1 MKKLLFIFISMFLLV
16 GCGKTKTYK
25 VNFDSDGGTKI
36 KSEIVE
42 ENKKVDEP
50 EVPKKD
56 GYIFVSW
63 MLDGEVYDFSS
74 KVTKD
79 ITLVSDWEKVN
90 EKEVTYIVKFDSNGG
105 TTIQN
110 QIIKENELVKKPQDP
125 IKNGY
130 VFKGWKMDTVYYN
143 FDTPVIKNII
153 LVADWK
159 KEEPKKEDTKNE
171 EPKKEEEKIPEIK
184 LSTPKLTKGVV
195 AVGEGNII
203 SLELKYEK
211 ITNMSGIE
219 LYSSTLQNGEYK
231 LVKTISNQKETRFE
245 TTLYYGEHLY
255 YKVRAYAETKK
266 GKVYSDYSN
275 IIEYNNKINTPQITK
290 APSRAAEDGSIYF
303 GLIVDDVETITG
315 VELYVSSAEG
325 GTYKLQQTVTKDKL
339 INGNEIDNV
348 IYPGQNVYYKV
359 RTYTEIKSG
368 KFYSDYSN
376 VINNS
381 ASPESITI
389 VFQGGGQ
396 SPEGAGFGF
405 KIESSSIADL
415 EIYSSTEENGNYKL
429 LQTVSKNE
437 YDHNT
442 EISVKWNH
450 PSNNYTM
457 YIKVRFKYA
466 EGIYSGFSNIISR
479 KVNISE

>member
-1 MKKLLFIFISMFLLV
+1 MKNFLKKYLIKLLS
-16 GCGKTKTYK
+16 YK

-36 KSEIVE
+36 KTEIVE

-50 EVPKKD
+50 EVPRKD

-63 MLDGEVYDFSS
+63 LLDGEVYDFSS

-79 ITLVSDWEKVN
+79 ITLVADWEKEN
-90 EKEVTYIVKFDSNGG
+90 KKEVTYIVKFDSNGG

-110 QIIKENELVKKPQDP
+110 QIIKENESVKKPQDP

-130 VFKGWKMDTVYYN
+130 VFKGWKIDTVYYD
-143 FDTPVIKNII
+143 FDDPVTKDIT
-153 LVADWK
+153 LVADWEKEETK
-159 KEEPKKEDTKNE
+159 KEETKKED
-171 EPKKEEEKIPEIK
+171 EKVPEIK

-219 LYSSTLQNGEYK
+219 LYSSTSQNGEYK
-231 LVKTISNQKETRFE
+231 LVKTINNTKETRVE

-255 YKVRAYAETKK
+255 YKVRAYAETKT
-266 GKVYSDYSN
+266 GKVYSEYSN
-275 IIEYNNKINTPQITK
+275 IIEYNNKINTPKITK
-290 APSRAAEDGSIYF
+290 SPSRASEDGSIYF
-303 GLIVDDVETITG
+303 GVVLEEIDEVSG
-315 VELYVSSAEG
+315 VELYVSSSES
-325 GTYKLQQTVTKDKL
+325 GTYKLQQIVTKSKL

-348 IYPGQNVYYKV
+348 IYPGQNVYYKI
-359 RTYTEIKSG
+359 RTYTETKIG

-381 ASPESITI
+381 ASSESITI
-389 VFQGGGQ
+389 TFQGGGQ
-396 SPEGAGFGF
+396 SPEGAGFSF

-450 PSNNYTM
+450 PSDNYTM
-457 YIKVRFKYA
+457 YIKARFKYA